1 MEDPEEIFAEWKNVR
16 EVSQL
21 LPDFCAYMNNNIEE
35 SLEIISYR
43 SRFLHVILPDSCFA
57 IHIFIYL
64 VEKIFCTA
72 KPWPQNSVKNL

>member
-1 MEDPEEIFAEWKNVR
+1 MKECER

-21 LPDFCAYMNNNIEE
+21 LPDFSAYMNNNIEE

-57 IHIFIYL
+57 IHILIYL

-72 KPWPQNSVKNL
+72 KP